1 MSIKLS
7 TAAENSLAIFRGG
20 VGNAMAGYSQKLPA
34 LDIRRLQFV
43 ICPYLSSITVHQQL
57 IQLVSSGMD
66 HRESRVVKARWSH
79 QRQADDGPW
88 RCCLFLGAQARLFTN
103 KQCLGGTGPQCSTSY
118 LGKKEGKRKGCEPA
132 KSRNHQKMKQGDRQ

>member
-7 TAAENSLAIFRGG
+7 TAAENWLAIFRGG

-66 HRESRVVKARWSH
+66 HQESRVVDAR
-79 QRQADDGPW
+79 
-88 RCCLFLGAQARLFTN
+88 
-103 KQCLGGTGPQCSTSY
+103 
-118 LGKKEGKRKGCEPA
+118 
-132 KSRNHQKMKQGDRQ
+132 